1 MRPDGVV
8 VGLEPVQLVLQPDQS
23 GGPGLSP
30 QPFLLG
36 LMEPFSLAAG
46 LRMVRPGVV
55 QPDPAQSELDLQR
68 DPALA
73 ALLGGEDRPIIGEH
87 AGRDA
92 PPAEGGGEGVD
103 HLRAEGDAASFSGD
117 VDRQWSSRMFKI
129 STSAPSAS
137 RQ

>member
-1 MRPDGVV
+1 
-8 VGLEPVQLVLQPDQS
+8 
-23 GGPGLSP
+23 
-30 QPFLLG
+30 
-36 LMEPFSLAAG
+36 
-46 LRMVRPGVV
+46 MVRPGVV

-103 HLRAEGDAASFSGD
+103 HLRAKGDAASFSGD
-117 VDRQWSSRMFKI
+117 VDPGVVGRFLPTVATLPRSWGLCCR
-129 STSAPSAS
+129 
-137 RQ
+137 RLVV

>member
-73 ALLGGEDRPIIGEH
+73 ALLGGEYRPDY
-87 AGRDA
+87 R
-92 PPAEGGGEGVD
+92 
-103 HLRAEGDAASFSGD
+103 
-117 VDRQWSSRMFKI
+117 
-129 STSAPSAS
+129 
-137 RQ
+137 